1 MVDVYTYLVELPDQ
15 IEEMVVPCLD
25 GYTVYIDQNLTAER
39 RVSAFRHALRH
50 ILHGDHEKADVGQIE
65 QENTQDEEITPRIR
79 NNL

>member
-39 RVSAFRHALRH
+39 RVSAFRHAMRH
-50 ILHGDHEKADVGQIE
+50 ILRGDHEKADVGQIE
-65 QENTQDEEITPRIR
+65 RENNEAFAQ
-79 NNL
+79 

>member
-1 MVDVYTYLVELPDQ
+1 MVDVFTYLVELPDQ

-50 ILHGDHEKADVGQIE
+50 ILQGDHEKADVGQIE
-65 QENTQDEEITPRIR
+65 RNTQDEEIAQRIR

>member
-1 MVDVYTYLVELPDQ
+1 MVDVFTYLVELPDQ

-50 ILHGDHEKADVGQIE
+50 ILRGDHEKADVGQIE
-65 QENTQDEEITPRIR
+65 RENNEAFAE
-79 NNL
+79 

>member
-25 GYTVYIDQNLTAER
+25 GYTVYIDANLTAER

-65 QENTQDEEITPRIR
+65 RNTQDEEIAQRVR